1 MLNLKKDLPEIFDDF
16 AENRQNSFIRVKELK
31 DKNIPIVGVFCTFF
45 PSELAFAAGASCISL
60 CSTSDETI
68 PVAEKDLPKIFVHL
82 LNHLM
87 DLQLLISVHFFI
99 SQI

>member
-45 PSELAFAAGASCISL
+45 L
-60 CSTSDETI
+60 
-68 PVAEKDLPKIFVHL
+68 V
-82 LNHLM
+82 N
-87 DLQLLISVHFFI
+87 
-99 SQI
+99 